1 MGRVFLC
8 SHKSELKYVSL
19 LVDGNQRERLR
30 NSNEKKYLFRFAQK
44 TTNDKFFGYVR
55 KGERIK

>member
-1 MGRVFLC
+1 MGRVFLY
-8 SHKSELKYVSL
+8 SNRTELKCVSL

-30 NSNEKKYLFRFAQK
+30 NSNETRFAQK
-44 TTNDKFFGYVR
+44 TTNDKFGYGR